1 MSGFARSAV
10 VLSLSRIANY
20 GLMIISPVI
29 LVRFLS
35 VRDFG
40 HYREFLL
47 YASLL
52 QSVAGFSISDAL
64 LYFIPAHPNNP
75 WRFVRETNVL
85 TAMMSAAVVGG
96 TLVLNFLTGGKL
108 LGPYAIPVALYVMF
122 YVNVDFWEGYWLAMH
137 RPSSVF
143 AYMTGRLMLRLLVVV
158 GVAVL
163 TSNVATIIWSLIAL
177 EGLRLAVSTV
187 AWTIADRAASEP
199 RLENIRRD
207 QLRFCVPVGLATVCY
222 IISRNL
228 GNLAVAKYL
237 GAAALAQFTIGTY
250 GEPIVMALRSSLSTV
265 VLPELVRRGATSR
278 DALLLLWQRTTVIN
292 CVLLFP
298 AAVVAVVFAEPV
310 IVKAFG
316 VSYRPAVPILQL
328 YALVIIRSCFD
339 FSPPLRAVN
348 KTRPL
353 VTSNIAAALGS
364 AVTLIV
370 LLPLMGIVGA
380 GVALVISNLLEAVYL
395 AWSVKRIYRLTWTAL
410 LPWKTVA
417 RVTLCALVAGAPIAA
432 VAWRVNVGLMGVA
445 LWSACSFAIFCML
458 LVALRIEEPISLM
471 RRLKAVLASFFP

>member
-1 MSGFARSAV
+1 MAGFARSAV

-52 QSVAGFSISDAL
+52 QSIAGFSISDSL
-64 LYFIPAHPNNP
+64 LYFIPAHPNNQ

-85 TAMMSAAVVGG
+85 TAVMSAAVVGG
-96 TLVLNFLTGGKL
+96 CLLLNFLMGGKV
-108 LGPYAIPVALYVMF
+108 LGAYAIPVALYVMF
-122 YVNVDFWEGYWLAMH
+122 YVNVDFWEGYWLAMQ
-137 RPSSVF
+137 RPTSVF
-143 AYMTGRLMLRLLVVV
+143 VYMTGRLMLRLLVVV
-158 GVAVL
+158 GVAVF
-163 TSNVATIIWSLIAL
+163 TSDVATIIWSLIAL
-177 EGLRLAVSTV
+177 EGIRLVVSTA
-187 AWTIADRAASEP
+187 AWATVNRAASEP
-199 RLENIRRD
+199 KLEHIRRD

-222 IISRNL
+222 LVSRNL
-228 GNLAVAKYL
+228 GNVAVAKYL

-298 AAVVAVVFAEPV
+298 AAVVAVVFAEPL
-310 IVKAFG
+310 IVNAFG
-316 VSYRPAVPILQL
+316 LSYRPAVPVLQL

-339 FSPPLRAVN
+339 FSPPLRAIN
-348 KTRPL
+348 RTRPL
-353 VTSNIAAALGS
+353 VTSNIAAAIGS
-364 AVTLIV
+364 ALTLIV
-370 LLPLMGIVGA
+370 LLPTLGIVGA
-380 GVALVISNLLEAVYL
+380 GVALVISNLLEALYL
-395 AWSVKRIYRLTWTAL
+395 AWSVRRLYELTWTAL

-417 RVTLCALVAGAPIAA
+417 RVTLCALVSGALIAA
-432 VAWRVNVGLMGVA
+432 IAWRADIGLIGVA
-445 LWSACSFAIFCML
+445 FWSACSFAIFCML

-471 RRLKAVLASFFP
+471 RRLKASLVALVS

>member
-1 MSGFARSAV
+1 MSGFARSAM
-10 VLSLSRIANY
+10 VLSLSRISNY

-47 YASLL
+47 YASLV
-52 QSVAGFSISDAL
+52 QTVAGFSIYDSL
-64 LYFIPAHPNNP
+64 LYFIPAHPKSS
-75 WRFVRETNVL
+75 WRIVRETNTL
-85 TAMMSAAVVGG
+85 TAVMSGAVVGG
-96 TLVLNFLTGGKL
+96 CLILNFLTGGMFI
-108 LGPYAIPVALYVMF
+108 GSYAIPVALYVMF

-137 RPSSVF
+137 RPTSVF
-143 AYMTGRLMLRLLVVV
+143 AYTTARLTVRLLVVV
-158 GVAVL
+158 SVAVL
-163 TSNVATIIWSLIAL
+163 TADVATIIWSLIAL
-177 EGLRLAVSTV
+177 EGLRLAISSV
-187 AWTIADRAASEP
+187 AWTIADRASYEP
-199 RLENIRRD
+199 LLENMRRD

-222 IISRNL
+222 LISRNL
-228 GNLAVAKYL
+228 GNVAVAKYL

-250 GEPIVMALRSSLSTV
+250 GEPIIIALRSSLSTV
-265 VLPELVRRGATSR
+265 VLPELVRRGASSR

-298 AAVVAVVFAEPV
+298 AAVVAVVFAEPL

-339 FSPPLRAVN
+339 FSPPLRAIN

-364 AVTLIV
+364 AVTLTV
-370 LLPLMGIVGA
+370 LLPLMGVVGA
-380 GVALVISNLLEAVYL
+380 GVALVISSLVEAVYL
-395 AWSVKRIYRLTWTAL
+395 AWSVKRLYRLTWAAL

-417 RVTLCALVAGAPIAA
+417 RVALCALVASAPIVA
-432 VAWRVNVGLMGVA
+432 VAWRASIGLIGVA
-445 LWSACSFAIFCML
+445 LWSGCSFAIFCAL

-471 RRLKAVLASFFP
+471 RRLKTSLSSFAS